1 MTQPTPGARPAPGAQ
16 PASGARPV
24 PRPPAS
30 RPAPPARAPRSAST
44 ARPAPPTLPAHPT
57 ARDDAPPRPLALD
70 SAPLPEYGTGSLA
83 DLLPTLAAGMGV
95 PGTSAA
101 IPELAPADRNCV
113 FLIDGLGW
121 EQLRAHPEEAPFMTS
136 LLAASRGGTGR
147 PITAGYP
154 ATTATSLA
162 SVGTGLPPGAH
173 GLPGYTVRN
182 PDTGELMNQLRW
194 QPWAPPGPWQPY
206 PTVFELAHRA
216 GVHAAQVSSPTFANT
231 PLTKVALS
239 GGTFLGRLSGEERVD
254 TAAEQL
260 AAADRAL
267 VYTYYAEVDGAG
279 HRYGLDSDTW
289 RGQLMYVDRL
299 VQRLAEQLPPRS
311 ALYVTADHGMIDI
324 PFDEDHRIDFDE
336 DWELKAGVALLGG
349 EGRAR
354 HVYAV
359 PGAADDVL
367 TCWRE
372 VLGEQFWVASRDEAI
387 EAGWFGPTVDARVYH
402 RIGDVIAAARDDV
415 LLIASE
421 REPRESAMVGNH
433 GSMTPAE
440 QLVPLLEVRS

>member
-1 MTQPTPGARPAPGAQ
+1 MVQTAAWDAHPEPLAV
-16 PASGARPV
+16 ASAPV
-24 PRPPAS
+24 PQ
-30 RPAPPARAPRSAST
+30 
-44 ARPAPPTLPAHPT
+44 
-57 ARDDAPPRPLALD
+57 
-70 SAPLPEYGTGSLA
+70 YGGGSLA

-95 PGTSAA
+95 PDMTAA
-101 IPELAPADRNCV
+101 ITELSAADRNCV

-121 EQLRAHPEEAPFMTS
+121 EQLRAHPDEAPFMTS
-136 LLAASRGGTGR
+136 LLAGSRGGSGH
-147 PITAGYP
+147 PITAGFP

-162 SVGTGLPPGAH
+162 SVGTGRPPGAH

-194 QPWAPPGPWQPY
+194 NPWTPPHVWQPY

-216 GVHAAQVSSPTFANT
+216 GVHAAQVSSPTFENT

-239 GGTFLGRLSGEERVD
+239 GGSFLGRLAGEERVD
-254 TAAEQL
+254 LAAEQL
-260 AAADRAL
+260 AAGDRAL
-267 VYTYYAEVDGAG
+267 VYTYYAELDGAG
-279 HRYGLDSDTW
+279 HRYGVDSDTW

-299 VQRLAEQLPPRS
+299 VQRLAEQLPPRT
-311 ALYVTADHGMIDI
+311 ALYVTADHGMIDV
-324 PFDEDHRIDFDE
+324 PFDEEHRIDFDE
-336 DWELKAGVALLGG
+336 DWELRAGVALLGG

-359 PGAADDVL
+359 PGAAQDVL

-387 EAGWFGPTVDARVYH
+387 EAGWFGPHIDERVYG
-402 RIGDVIAAARDDV
+402 RLGDVIAAARDDV
-415 LLIASE
+415 LIVATE
-421 REPRESAMVGNH
+421 REPKESAMVGNH